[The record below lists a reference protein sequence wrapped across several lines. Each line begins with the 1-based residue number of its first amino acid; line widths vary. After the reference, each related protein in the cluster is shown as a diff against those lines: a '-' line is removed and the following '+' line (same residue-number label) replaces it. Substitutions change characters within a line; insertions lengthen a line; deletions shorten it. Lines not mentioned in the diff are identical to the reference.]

1 MQRINYPLN
10 SLHSVR
16 LHSSGYL
23 GEVSFVKAKND
34 IKKEYLREYRDHVN
48 RIHRIDAEIRELRE
62 LKASA
67 GAIKYTGMPSGS
79 NMGDLSDYGAN
90 LDELERSLIDE
101 RYHRI
106 RTYKE
111 IVKRIKKMRS
121 RKESDVLFYRY
132 IAGLDWWEIAEK
144 MGYSE
149 RQIHR
154 IHGAAL
160 AHFEPPK
167 EVVEKIK
174 DVIECQ

>member
-1 MQRINYPLN
+1 MDA
-10 SLHSVR
+10 
-16 LHSSGYL
+16 
-23 GEVSFVKAKND
+23 EAVKTENE
-34 IKKEYLREYRDHVN
+34 IKKEYLREYRNHVN

-90 LDELERSLIDE
+90 LDELERSLIEE
-101 RYHRI
+101 RYQRI
-106 RTYKE
+106 RTYQD
-111 IVKRIKKMRS
+111 IAKRIKKMRS

-154 IHGAAL
+154 IHGTAL
-160 AHFEPPK
+160 VHFEPPK
-167 EVVEKIK
+167 EILEKIK
-174 DVIECQ
+174 DVSECQ